1 MGSAKSFEELK
12 VWQDAEQLDSKIF
25 KIYITIKHEDY
36 ALANQMNR
44 CSGSIMD
51 NIAEGFER
59 NGNKEF
65 IQYLSIAKGS
75 CGELRSQLKRC
86 LNRAYIKE
94 EYYTELKSNCVE
106 ISKQISGLINYLK
119 GSDFKGSKYS

>member
-1 MGSAKSFEELK
+1 MGSAKSFEEMK
-12 VWQDAEQLDSKIF
+12 VWQDAEHLDSKIF
-25 KIYITIKHEDY
+25 KIYISIKSEDY

-94 EYYTELKSNCVE
+94 DYYNELKSNCIE

-119 GSDFKGSKYS
+119 SSDFKGSKYS